1 MKLKL
6 NKNINPDFVRFK
18 VERRYKRKQL
28 NNKFKTLNEFHVDV
42 YLHEHSNYE
51 EVQWSFWKKDKQF
64 CMKEMQSLMMQISNI
79 DKELVFDCIDKLE
92 KYERTYAEHHFKSQY
107 VNTDDGMNNL
117 SLVKRVA

>member
-6 NKNINPDFVRFK
+6 NKNINPDFVRYK
-18 VERRYKRKQL
+18 VERRYKRNPPK
-28 NNKFKTLNEFHVDV
+28 NKFKTFNEFHVDV

-64 CMKEMQSLMMQISNI
+64 CMKEMQSLLMQISNK
-79 DKELVFDCIDKLE
+79 DKELVFDCISRLE
-92 KYERTYAEHHFKSQY
+92 KYERTYENHHFKSQY
-107 VNTDDGMNNL
+107 VNTDDDMNNL